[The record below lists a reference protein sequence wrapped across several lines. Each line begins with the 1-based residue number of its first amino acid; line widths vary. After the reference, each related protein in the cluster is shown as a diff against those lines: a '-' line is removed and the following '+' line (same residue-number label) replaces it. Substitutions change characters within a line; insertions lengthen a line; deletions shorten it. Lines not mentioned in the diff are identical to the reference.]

1 MTRYYKGGFFVFY
14 QSLETSRFDT
24 IHTMQSY
31 RSTQK
36 TFTPSLSTSER
47 RINIVRGFVLVGASL
62 MLIKL
67 FFMQV
72 INGGFYRALASETHE
87 IYRTLFPLRGQIL
100 VRDSDPTNEQA
111 HLYPLATNKNYITVW
126 AEPRSV
132 LDPAAVATV
141 LAPILEV
148 DQAELV
154 AKLSKP
160 KDAYEVIKKKVED
173 SLATQIKDM
182 NLAGIH
188 FQEETYRFYP
198 EKNIGSNVLGFVGIK
213 DDKRVG
219 QYGLEGYFEDVLR
232 GTSGELKS
240 ERDLTGH
247 WIAST
252 ERTYQPAKDGADI
265 ILTIDR
271 IVQYQA
277 CNALNEGIKTYEA
290 DSGALIIMNPYT
302 GKIIAMC
309 SYPDFDPNEYNKV
322 DSIAAYNNTAVFEAY
337 EPGSIFKPITM
348 SAALDQHAVAPD
360 TTYNDTGEVKFERFT
375 IRNSDKK
382 AHGITS
388 MVEVLD
394 KSLNV
399 GMIFVVQK
407 IGTPAF
413 KRYLE
418 NYGFGEQTGI
428 TLKTESA
435 GNLSSLQKKAD
446 IYAYTASFG
455 QGITVTP
462 LQMVQGFSAIAN
474 GGYLVKPYIVDE
486 IDYGDRKEKFE
497 TKVIRKVIDEN
508 TSILLTGMLASVI
521 KFGHGQKAQV
531 DGYTIAGKTG
541 TAQIADFENGGY
553 STKTNHSFIGFGPID
568 NPAFVMLVKLENPK
582 KGTYAESTATPIFG
596 RVAQFLFKYLKI
608 PTEGN

>member
-1 MTRYYKGGFFVFY
+1 
-14 QSLETSRFDT
+14 
-24 IHTMQSY
+24 MQGY

-36 TFTPSLSTSER
+36 SFTPSLSTSER
-47 RINIVRGFVLVGASL
+47 RLNIIRGFVIIGASL
-62 MLIKL
+62 VLIKL

-72 INGGFYRALASETHE
+72 INGGFYRALASESHE
-87 IYRTLFPLRGQIL
+87 IYRTLFPVRGQIM

-111 HLYPLATNKNYITVW
+111 HLYPIATNKNYITVW
-126 AEPRSV
+126 AEPRSIS
-132 LDPAAVATV
+132 DPLATANT
-141 LAPILEV
+141 LASILEV
-148 DQAELV
+148 DQVELL

-173 SLATQIKDM
+173 GLANQIRDM
-182 NLAGIH
+182 KLKGIH

-198 EKNIGSNVLGFVGIK
+198 EKNIGANILGFVGIK

-252 ERTYQPAKDGADI
+252 ERTYQPAQDGADI

-277 CNALNEGIKTYEA
+277 CTALNEGIKTYEA

-302 GKIIAMC
+302 GKILAMC

-322 DSIAAYNNTAVFEAY
+322 ENIKAYNNTAIFEAY

-348 SAALDQHAVAPD
+348 SAALDQNAVTPD

-382 AHGITS
+382 AHGITN
-388 MVEVLD
+388 MVTVLD
-394 KSLNV
+394 QSLNV
-399 GMIFVVQK
+399 GMIFVVQQV
-407 IGTPAF
+407 GTPAF
-413 KRYLE
+413 KRYLQ

-428 TLKTESA
+428 TLKTEVG
-435 GNLSSLQKKAD
+435 GNLASLEKKAD
-446 IYAYTASFG
+446 IYAFTASFG

-462 LQMVQGFSAIAN
+462 LQMVQGFAAIAN
-474 GGYLVKPYIVDE
+474 GGYLIKPYIVDE

-508 TSILLTGMLASVI
+508 TSVLLSGMLASVI
-521 KFGHGQKAQV
+521 KYGHGQKAQV
-531 DGYTIAGKTG
+531 PGYTIAGKTG
-541 TAQIADFENGGY
+541 TAQIADLESGGY
-553 STKTNHSFIGFGPID
+553 SKKTNHSFIGYGPID
-568 NPAFVMLVKLENPK
+568 SPAFVMLVKLENPK
-582 KGTYAESTATPIFG
+582 RGSYAESTAAPIFG
-596 RVAQFLFKYLKI
+596 RVAAFLLKYLKV
-608 PTEGN
+608 PSEEK